1 MADEKTRRVISP
13 ELLVRLLALAIVA
26 AALFTPPPYKTWL
39 AAGGCAL
46 AASVFL
52 TQAIRS
58 RPTRRSRWL
67 NFLFAG
73 IFGVTAV
80 WIVAQQG

>member
-1 MADEKTRRVISP
+1 MADDKTKRVVP
-13 ELLVRLLALAIVA
+13 LELLARLLALVIVA

-39 AAGGCAL
+39 AASGCAL
-46 AASVFL
+46 ASGVFL
-52 TQAIRS
+52 VQAIQNKPS
-58 RPTRRSRWL
+58 RRSRWL

-80 WIVAQQG
+80 WIVAR